1 MQPKTRRYLTW
12 GAGIAGVLVLILV
25 IWLLFFNHKK
35 TPDIVTQAVAYGDVE
50 KSVLATGS
58 LEPYEE
64 VSVGAQVSGQVTKLA
79 VELGQQVHR
88 GELIAEIDSAK
99 QKNDLQ
105 TSQAQ
110 LNNVRAQKIADE
122 ANLVQKQAAFDRQ
135 KMLYAADAGSK
146 ADYDTAVA
154 DLKNAQSGLD
164 AVNAQI
170 ASASVA
176 VNTAQVNLGYTRIV
190 APIDGTVISIVTKQ
204 GQTVNS
210 NQSAPT
216 IVVLGELDRM
226 TVKAQ
231 ISEADVINVK
241 PGMPVYFT
249 ILGDPNRK
257 FNATLRSIEPAN
269 TAYQPDTGTSTTTT
283 AAAIYYNGL
292 FDVDNSDGTLRPS
305 MTANVSIVEQ
315 GAKHVLIIPSA
326 ALSRRG
332 RGGGSGNSAT
342 VMVVA
347 KPDAKPEARKVTTGI
362 NDGNNVQ
369 ILSGLK
375 EGELVVVAQRQAS
388 GSGQSAGGPP
398 GGGNPLTGGGGG
410 NRRAMR
416 AAGGGGGGGR
426 GG

>member
-12 GAGIAGVLVLILV
+12 AAAVGGAIILIFL
-25 IWLLFFNHKK
+25 IWLLFFHHKK
-35 TPDIVTQAVAYGDVE
+35 APDVVTQAVAYGDVE
-50 KSVLATGS
+50 KSVLATGM
-58 LEPYEE
+58 LEPYKE

-79 VELGQQVHR
+79 VDLGDQVR
-88 GELIAEIDSAK
+88 QGDLIAEIDSAK

-110 LNNVRAQKIADE
+110 LSNVRAQKIADE
-122 ANLVQKQAAFDRQ
+122 ANLAQAQSNFTRQ
-135 KMLYAADAGSK
+135 QTLYAADAGSK

-154 DLKNAQSGLD
+154 QLKNAQSAVD
-164 AVNAQI
+164 AANAQI
-170 ASASVA
+170 ASATVA

-190 APIDGTVISIVTKQ
+190 APMDGTVISIVTKQ

-241 PGMPVYFT
+241 PGMPVHFT
-249 ILGDPNRK
+249 ILGDPDRQ
-257 FNATLRSIEPAN
+257 FTASLRSIEPAN
-269 TAYQPDTGTSTTTT
+269 TAYQPDTGTSTNTT

-292 FDVDNSDGTLRPS
+292 FDIDNADGTLRPS

-315 GAKHVLIIPSA
+315 GAKHVLVIPST
-326 ALSRRG
+326 ALG
-332 RGGGSGNSAT
+332 RKGRDGYT

-347 KPDAKPEARKVTTGI
+347 KPGAKPERRTVQTGI
-362 NDGNNVQ
+362 NDGSNVQ

-375 EGELVVVAQRQAS
+375 EGELVVVAQRSAS
-388 GSGQSAGGPP
+388 GSGQSFGPP

-416 AAGGGGGGGR
+416 AAGGGGGGGGGGR

>member
-1 MQPKTRRYLTW
+1 MLPKTKRYLTW
-12 GAGIAGVLVLILV
+12 AAVAAGILVVIVL

-35 TPDIVTQAVAYGDVE
+35 APDIVTQPVAYGDVE

-58 LEPYEE
+58 LEPYQE

-79 VELGQQVHR
+79 VELGQQVHE
-88 GELIAEIDSAK
+88 GDLIAEIDSAK

-110 LNNVRAQKIADE
+110 LNNIQAQKIADQ
-122 ANLVQKQAAFDRQ
+122 ANLVQAQSNFTRQ
-135 KMLYAADAGSK
+135 QTLYAADAGSQ
-146 ADYDTAVA
+146 ADFDTAQA
-154 DLKNAQSGLD
+154 QLKNAQSAID

-170 ASASVA
+170 ASATVA

-190 APIDGTVISIVTKQ
+190 APMDGTVISIVTKQ

-241 PGMPVYFT
+241 AGMPVYFT
-249 ILGDPNRK
+249 ILGDPTRK

-269 TAYQPDTGTSTTTT
+269 TAYQPDTGTNTNTT

-292 FDVDNSDGTLRPS
+292 FDVDNTDGTLRPS

-315 GAKHVLIIPSA
+315 GAQHVLVIPSA

-332 RGGGSGNSAT
+332 KGGST

-347 KPDAKPEARKVTTGI
+347 KPGAKPEARPVTTGI
-362 NDGNNVQ
+362 NDGSNVQ

-375 EGELVVVAQRQAS
+375 EGELVVVAQRTAS
-388 GSGQSAGGPP
+388 TASQGGPP

-410 NRRAMR
+410 RGLR
-416 AAGGGGGGGR
+416 GGGGGGR